1 MELIQTLTHPDAIT
15 GGSEY
20 TRHAVRALIAK
31 GDQVLLLYTERYD
44 DYSLPGG
51 GVDAGESLEAALL
64 REVSE
69 ETGARGLRVL
79 AEFGL
84 VEELRPWYK
93 PDFDNVRMLS
103 YCYLCDADS
112 ELGATALEHYEVANG
127 MTPRWVSLSDAIA
140 HNDAV
145 MAGSPKAGL
154 SIARETWLLKRLQR
168 HLRLAA

>member
-1 MELIQTLTHPDAIT
+1 MNLIQTLIHPDAIEQ
-15 GGSEY
+15 GSEY
-20 TRHAVRALIAK
+20 TRLSVRALIAK

-64 REVSE
+64 REVAE
-69 ETGARGLRVL
+69 ETGARGLRIL

-103 YCYLCDADS
+103 YCYLCDA
-112 ELGATALEHYEVANG
+112 ETALGETALEHYEVANG
-127 MTPRWVSLSDAIA
+127 MTPRWVPLAEAIA
-140 HNDAV
+140 HNEAV

-154 SIARETWLLKRLQR
+154 SILRETWLLKRLQR
-168 HLRLAA
+168 HLQLAA